1 MSSTRWTPSSPAP
14 GPAPYQLLDRAM
26 YRTAAMT
33 GMRVGELIAL
43 RWRDVDW
50 TASAVRV
57 RSNYVLGELGTPKSK
72 RSSRSA
78 PWRMR
83 SARSWTATTR
93 RSGSPPTTPSCSR
106 IRTLASPLR

>member
-14 GPAPYQLLDRAM
+14 GPAPYELLDRAM

-50 TASAVRV
+50 TASRVVRV
-57 RSNYVLGELGTPKSK
+57 RSQLRARGSSGTPKSK
-72 RSSRSA
+72 RSSSQRPA
-78 PWRMR
+78 DGR
-83 SARSWTATTR
+83 
-93 RSGSPPTTPSCSR
+93 
-106 IRTLASPLR
+106 